1 MAAGS
6 FIFEN
11 KVRPGAYIQM
21 KGSASASNL
30 MSERGIVALIGEFDT
45 GGLVTEISGSDILSG
60 KCADKG
66 FPVELFTDQSSP
78 LYYAYPYVN
87 KMIICRSNVSTS
99 EAASAL
105 TGVLSVT
112 AKSAGSGGNDISIII
127 SGEVGAWVVKT
138 SVGGRVMD
146 SQSVA
151 SVADLADNVHVR
163 FDLGSGEL
171 VEDDLGTHDLSG
183 GESGEADAD
192 DITSI
197 LSQLKN
203 LSWNTLGYC
212 QSMEAPE
219 VGPGKDE
226 NVGLILAYARDIREN
241 VGKWRQ
247 VVVYCSPNE
256 SSSFADYEGVIVVE
270 QCFKVKDY
278 ANIGSLLTLKPAAS
292 VAFYAAIT
300 AGSDVG
306 VSNTYALLPSSVI
319 SVTPTFDDTESVIEQ
334 IKLGRAIFTSRS
346 DGLFVIEQD
355 INSLHTFTPD
365 RTYPFSKNRCIR
377 ALDEI
382 ANTKVM
388 AWERMYCGKV
398 DNTDVGR
405 TLFKSEVVRILRDI
419 QNAGGI
425 HDFSVDDV
433 TVEAGNNVNEIRSY
447 EQVRPTDS
455 MEILYSYVTVIG

>member
-30 MSERGIVALIGEFDT
+30 MSERGIVALIGEFGT

-60 KCADKG
+60 NCADKG
-66 FPVELFTDQSSP
+66 YPVELFTDQNSP

-99 EAASAL
+99 EAASAV
-105 TGVLSVT
+105 TGSLSVT
-112 AKSAGSGGNDISIII
+112 AKNAGVGGNDISIII

-146 SQSVA
+146 SQA
-151 SVADLADNVHVR
+151 IAQLADLVDNAHVS
-163 FDLGSGEL
+163 FDNSGGEL
-171 VEDDLGTHDLSG
+171 DDDALGTHDLSG
-183 GESGEADAD
+183 GTSGAANVG
-192 DITSI
+192 DITDI
-197 LSQLKN
+197 LSQLKH
-203 LSWNTLGYC
+203 LAWNTLGYC
-212 QSMEAPE
+212 QSTEAPE
-219 VGPGKDE
+219 LGHEKDE

-241 VGKWRQ
+241 LGKWRQ
-247 VVVYCSPNE
+247 VVVYCAPNE

-270 QCFKVKDY
+270 QRFKVKDY
-278 ANIGSLLTLKPAAS
+278 DNIGSLLALSPAS
-292 VAFYAAIT
+292 TVAFYAAIT

-388 AWERMYCGKV
+388 AWEQMYCGKV

>member
-30 MSERGIVALIGEFDT
+30 MSERGIVALIGEFGT

-60 KCADKG
+60 NCADKG
-66 FPVELFTDQSSP
+66 FPVGLFTDQSSP

-99 EAASAL
+99 DVASASI
-105 TGVLSVT
+105 GNLSVT
-112 AKSAGSGGNDISIII
+112 AKNAGVGGNDISIII
-127 SGEVGAWVVKT
+127 SGEIGALVVKT

-146 SQSVA
+146 SQAVA
-151 SVADLADNVHVR
+151 VAADLVDNAHVT
-163 FDLGSGEL
+163 FDSTAGVL
-171 VEDDLGTHDLSG
+171 VVGDIGTHDLSG
-183 GESGEADAD
+183 GESGVANVD
-192 DITSI
+192 DITEI

-203 LSWNTLGYC
+203 LPWNTLGYC
-212 QSMEAPE
+212 QSSEALE
-219 VGPGKDE
+219 IGPGKDE
-226 NVGLILAYARDIREN
+226 NVGLILAYAKDIREN
-241 VGKWRQ
+241 SGKWRQ
-247 VVVYCSPNE
+247 VVVYCASNE
-256 SSSFADYEGVIVVE
+256 TSSFSDYEGVIVVD

-278 ANIGSLLTLKPAAS
+278 DNVGSLLTLKPAAS

-306 VSNTYALLPSSVI
+306 VSNTYSLLPSSVI
-319 SVTPTFDDTESVIEQ
+319 SVTPTFDDTDSVIAQ

-355 INSLHTFTPD
+355 INSLHTLTPD

-382 ANTKVM
+382 ANTKVL
-388 AWERMYCGKV
+388 AWEQMYCGKV